1 MQNFDISIIKTFVSE
16 KISKISSET
25 FGWIAVLVL
34 HASTLPSLLAVM
46 TGLTDR
52 LPPVDLVLLTWTG
65 LLLLFI
71 KAAIQKDM
79 LTVVTIGLGFMIQ
92 AMFMALIFFK

>member
-16 KISKISSET
+16 KVSKISSET
-25 FGWIAVLVL
+25 FGWIAILVL

-92 AMFMALIFFK
+92 AIFMALIFFK